1 MAFTRDII
9 TSRGAA
15 AAFAAVG
22 LYWGAFAGLVPQLK
36 AQVGLSD
43 GAFGLAL
50 LVSSCGAIMA
60 MWLAPRAEAR
70 MGTRA
75 TPILAVLLA
84 LAFLTPGLAW
94 NGVSFA
100 LAMLAGAMASGTLD
114 VVMNARVA
122 ALEAGTRR
130 PLMNLNHG
138 IFSVAY
144 AASAISAGLAREAGL
159 TPFTVFAGAGVVT
172 LILCVQ
178 MWRAPIPDPDMADD
192 VPAAPLSWMLLL
204 PGGMIILI
212 AFMAEQATEGWSALH
227 LERNLAAGAAQ
238 GALGPA
244 ILGITMAVGRFSGQM
259 VAMRFSEAAV
269 IRAGAFT
276 SAFGALLAAYAPNL
290 AIAYIGFAVLGL
302 GVSVM
307 APMAFAWVGR
317 LVAPRH
323 RSHAISRISV
333 VGYTGFF
340 IGPPMM
346 GFLSQWFGLP
356 VSFTAIALCL
366 LIVPLLLVPALGR
379 RAARA

>member
-1 MAFTRDII
+1 MGYARDIHA
-9 TSRGAA
+9 SRGAA

-22 LYWGAFAGLVPQLK
+22 LYWGGFAGLVPQLK

-43 GAFGLAL
+43 GGFGLAL
-50 LVSSCGAIMA
+50 LVSTCGAIMA

-70 MGTRA
+70 LGTRA
-75 TPILAVLLA
+75 MPVLSVLLA
-84 LAFLTPGLAW
+84 LAFLTPGMAW
-94 NGVSFA
+94 NGISFA

-159 TPFTVFAGAGVVT
+159 TPLAVFAGTGLVT
-172 LILCVQ
+172 LLLCLQ
-178 MWRAPIPDPDMADD
+178 MWRAPIPDPETADG
-192 VPAAPLSWMLLL
+192 VPAAPLSWALLI
-204 PGGMIILI
+204 PGGTIILI

-227 LERNLAAGAAQ
+227 LERNLDAGAAQ

-244 ILGITMAVGRFSGQM
+244 ILGITMAVGRFSGQI
-259 VAMRFSEAAV
+259 VASRFSEESV
-269 IRAGAFT
+269 IRAGALV
-276 SAFGALLAAYAPNL
+276 SACGAIGAAYASSL
-290 AIAYIGFAVLGL
+290 WIAYAGFAVLGL

-333 VGYTGFF
+333 IGYAGFF
-340 IGPPMM
+340 VGPPLM
-346 GFLSQWFGLP
+346 GFLSQGFGLP
-356 VSFTAIALCL
+356 VSFTAIALSL
-366 LIVPLLLVPALGR
+366 LIVPLFLVTALGR